1 MGHEEIVELDELKDS
16 CHHLM
21 DIENKLIKDLQTL
34 SKSHNEQQNDDK
46 QINKICKQLI
56 DGRDKLDEFR
66 KSALI
71 ISDKIY

>member
-1 MGHEEIVELDELKDS
+1 MNLLPSKHSNRQILKLLLENGMGHEEIVELDELKDS

-46 QINKICKQLI
+46 
-56 DGRDKLDEFR
+56 
-66 KSALI
+66 
-71 ISDKIY
+71 

>member
-1 MGHEEIVELDELKDS
+1 MFKDMNLLPSKHSNRQILKLLLENGMGHEEIVELDELKDS

-46 QINKICKQLI
+46 
-56 DGRDKLDEFR
+56 
-66 KSALI
+66 
-71 ISDKIY
+71 